1 METSMY
7 KLPLALAFVWAVL
20 SSGYST
26 ADLGYQMPPKIMADL
41 VDAPRRPGV
50 TLSDNKQWLAILHR
64 PGAPSISDLAQPEE
78 KLAGLRINANVFGP
92 SRSSGYTKIEIRS
105 VSGDR
110 VIPVDDL
117 PEGKVM
123 STSFSPDSKHLAYVV
138 EDSAGLT
145 LWSFNLEQEQ
155 SKRVADV
162 YLNAS
167 LGGSRYLWKRDS
179 SGFYTRITVAN
190 PMDRPTR
197 SIATAEPIIQ
207 VTSGEKAAVRTYSN
221 LLKTPYDAK
230 LFEFLTTSQMVS
242 ISLNG
247 KVQKLGRPAI
257 YSRYSQSPD
266 GNYLLVSQY
275 QKPFSYLVPA
285 SRFPMLTEIWTP
297 SGDLI
302 TQVADLPSGE
312 NIPKGFD
319 SVIEGRRNIAWRGDL
334 AATLFW
340 AEAQDGGDMAADVDF
355 HDAVYIWSAPFKSTP
370 KLLQKVER
378 RFAGIEWGNSN
389 FAVIGDWR
397 FSDRQYRAWKFS
409 PDNPLAEKKLFQQ
422 RSYND
427 RYNDPG
433 NFVTET
439 NEYGV
444 NVIKVSSDNTSVFLT
459 GNGASPEGNIPF
471 MDTFDFSNGE
481 KQRLWQSE
489 APYYERIV
497 ATLDQSANKV
507 LTLREAKTEQPNF
520 FVRDLKNTTV
530 NQFTQ
535 FPHPSPAFANVSK
548 ETIKYQRSD
557 GVDLSGTL
565 YLPPDYDKSQGPLPV
580 LMWAYPLEYKDKAV
594 ASQVTDSPYEFVRV
608 SYWGPLPHLSQGFAV
623 FDDPKMPIIGAGD
636 NLPNDNFRQ
645 QLIDSAQ
652 AAVDVLVERGIADP
666 DRIAIAGHSYGAF
679 MVANLLAHSDLFAAG
694 IARSGAYNRTLTP
707 FGFQGEERS
716 FWEGQSVYATMSP
729 FFHAEKINEPM
740 LMIHGKED
748 PNSGTFPMQS
758 ERMFAAMKGLG
769 GDARLV
775 MLPHEQHGYRARE
788 SLMHLLWEQQRWLD
802 KFVAKAD

>member
-1 METSMY
+1 MY

-105 VSGDR
+105 ISGDR

-190 PMDRPTR
+190 PMDRPSR

-439 NEYGV
+439 NKYGV

-623 FDDPKMPIIGAGD
+623 FDDPKMPIIGADD
-636 NLPNDNFRQ
+636 NLPNDSFRQ

-652 AAVDVLVERGIADP
+652 AAVDELVERGIADP

-769 GDARLV
+769 GNARLV

>member
-1 METSMY
+1 MY

-179 SGFYTRITVAN
+179 SGFYTRITVADAV
-190 PMDRPTR
+190 DRPTR
-197 SIATAEPIIQ
+197 SIASAEPIIQ
-207 VTSGEKAAVRTYSN
+207 VTSGKKAAVRTYSN

-247 KVQKLGRPAI
+247 KIQKLGRPAI

-297 SGDLI
+297 SGGLI
-302 TQVADLPSGE
+302 AQVADLPSGE

-319 SVIEGRRNIAWRGDL
+319 SVIKGRRNIAWRGDL

-623 FDDPKMPIIGAGD
+623 FDDPKMPIIGADD
-636 NLPNDNFRQ
+636 NLPNDSFRQ

>member
-1 METSMY
+1 MY
-7 KLPLALAFVWAVL
+7 KLPLALAFVFAVL
-20 SSGYST
+20 LSGYST

-105 VSGDR
+105 ISGDR

-439 NEYGV
+439 NKYGV

-623 FDDPKMPIIGAGD
+623 FDDPKMPIIGADD
-636 NLPNDNFRQ
+636 NLPNDSFRQ

-652 AAVDVLVERGIADP
+652 AAVDELVERGIADP

-769 GDARLV
+769 GNARLV

>member
-1 METSMY
+1 MY
-7 KLPLALAFVWAVL
+7 KLPLILTFIGVFLLAGHSAAD
-20 SSGYST
+20 SS
-26 ADLGYQMPPKIMADL
+26 YQMPPKIMADL

-78 KLAGLRINANVFGP
+78 KLAGLRINASVFGP
-92 SRSSGYTKIEIRS
+92 SRSSGYTKVEIRS
-105 VSGDR
+105 VSGDKA
-110 VIPVDDL
+110 IPVNDL

-123 STSFSPDSKHLAYVV
+123 SVSFSPDSKHLAYVV
-138 EDSAGLT
+138 EDVTGLT
-145 LWSFNLEQEQ
+145 LWIFNLEKKQ

-162 YLNAS
+162 CLNAS

-179 SGFYTRITVAN
+179 TGFYTRITVADSA
-190 PMDRPTR
+190 DRPMR
-197 SIATAEPIIQ
+197 STASAEPIIQ

-221 LLKTPYDAK
+221 LLKTPFDAK
-230 LFEFLTTSQMVS
+230 LFEFLTTSQIVS

-247 KVQKLGRPAI
+247 KVQKLGRPGI
-257 YSRYSQSPD
+257 YNRYSQSPD
-266 GNYLLVSQY
+266 GKYLLVSQY

-285 SRFPMLTEIWTP
+285 SRFPLLTEIWTT
-297 SGDLI
+297 SGHLI
-302 TQVADLPSGE
+302 AQVADLPSGE

-355 HDAVYIWSAPFKSTP
+355 HDAVYTWSAPFKSTP
-370 KLLQKVER
+370 NLLQKVER

-389 FAVIGDWR
+389 FAIIGDWR

-409 PDNPLAEKKLFQQ
+409 PENPSADKKLFQQ

-439 NEYGV
+439 NKYGI
-444 NVIKVSSDNTSVFLT
+444 NVIKVSSDNNSVFLT

-497 ATLDQSANKV
+497 ATLNQPATKV
-507 LTLREAKTEQPNF
+507 LTLRESKTEQPNF
-520 FVRDLKNTTV
+520 FIRDIENNLV
-530 NQFTQ
+530 SQFTQ
-535 FPHPSPAFANVSK
+535 FPHPSPAFADISK

-565 YLPPDYDKSQGPLPV
+565 YLPPDYDKNQGPLPV

-608 SYWGPLPHLSQGFAV
+608 SYWGPLPHLAQGFAV

-636 NLPNDNFRQ
+636 SLPNDNFRQ
-645 QLIDSAQ
+645 QLVDSAQ
-652 AAVDVLVERGIADP
+652 AAVDTLVERGIADP

-769 GDARLV
+769 GSARLV
-775 MLPHEQHGYRARE
+775 MLPHEQHGYRARQ

-802 KFVAKAD
+802 KFVVNAN

>member
-1 METSMY
+1 MY
-7 KLPLALAFVWAVL
+7 KVPLILTFIGIFLLTDHSA
-20 SSGYST
+20 
-26 ADLGYQMPPKIMADL
+26 ADSGYQMPPKIMADL

-50 TLSDNKQWLAILHR
+50 TLSYNKQWLAILHR

-105 VSGDR
+105 VSGDTT
-110 VIPVDDL
+110 IPVDDL

-123 STSFSPDSKHLAYVV
+123 SVSFSPDSKHLAYVV

-197 SIATAEPIIQ
+197 GIAPAEPIIQ

-275 QKPFSYLVPA
+275 RKPFSYLVPA
-285 SRFPMLTEIWTP
+285 SRFPLLTEIWTP

-302 TQVADLPSGE
+302 AQVADLPSGE

-340 AEAQDGGDMAADVDF
+340 AEAQDGGDMAASVGF
-355 HDAVYIWSAPFKSTP
+355 HDAVYTWSAPFKSTP
-370 KLLQKVER
+370 NLLQKVER

-389 FAVIGDWR
+389 FAIIGDWR

-409 PDNPLAEKKLFQQ
+409 PDNPSAGKKLFQQ

-439 NEYGV
+439 NEYGI
-444 NVIKVSSDNTSVFLT
+444 NVIKVSSDNNSVFLT

-489 APYYERIV
+489 APYFERIV

-530 NQFTQ
+530 SQFTQ

-557 GVDLSGTL
+557 GVDLNGTL

-608 SYWGPLPHLSQGFAV
+608 SYWGPLPHLAQGFAV
-623 FDDPKMPIIGAGD
+623 FDDPKMPIIGADD
-636 NLPNDNFRQ
+636 NLPNDSFRQ

-769 GDARLV
+769 GNARLV

-802 KFVAKAD
+802 KFVVNAN

>member
-1 METSMY
+1 MY
-7 KLPLALAFVWAVL
+7 KLPLILTFIGVFLLAGHSAAD
-20 SSGYST
+20 SS
-26 ADLGYQMPPKIMADL
+26 YQMPPKIMADL

-78 KLAGLRINANVFGP
+78 KLAGLRINASVFGP
-92 SRSSGYTKIEIRS
+92 SRSSGYTKVEIRS
-105 VSGDR
+105 VSGDKA
-110 VIPVDDL
+110 IPVNDL

-123 STSFSPDSKHLAYVV
+123 SVSFSPDSKHLAYVV
-138 EDSAGLT
+138 EDVTGLT
-145 LWSFNLEQEQ
+145 LWIFNLEKKQ

-179 SGFYTRITVAN
+179 TGFYTRITVADSA
-190 PMDRPTR
+190 DRPMR
-197 SIATAEPIIQ
+197 STASAEPIIQ

-221 LLKTPYDAK
+221 LLKTPFDAK
-230 LFEFLTTSQMVS
+230 LFEFLTTSQIVS

-247 KVQKLGRPAI
+247 KVQKLGRPGI
-257 YSRYSQSPD
+257 YNRYSQSPD
-266 GNYLLVSQY
+266 GKYLLVSQY

-285 SRFPMLTEIWTP
+285 SRFPLLTEIWTT
-297 SGDLI
+297 SGHLI
-302 TQVADLPSGE
+302 AQVADLPSGE

-355 HDAVYIWSAPFKSTP
+355 HDAVYTWSAPFKSTP
-370 KLLQKVER
+370 NLLQKVER

-389 FAVIGDWR
+389 FAIIGDWR

-409 PDNPLAEKKLFQQ
+409 PENPSADKKLFQQ

-439 NEYGV
+439 NKYGI
-444 NVIKVSSDNTSVFLT
+444 NVIKVSSDNNSVFLT

-497 ATLDQSANKV
+497 ATLNQPATKV
-507 LTLREAKTEQPNF
+507 LTLRESKTEQPNF
-520 FVRDLKNTTV
+520 FIRDIENNLV
-530 NQFTQ
+530 SQFTQ
-535 FPHPSPAFANVSK
+535 FPHPSPAFADISK

-565 YLPPDYDKSQGPLPV
+565 YLPPDYDKNQGPLPV

-608 SYWGPLPHLSQGFAV
+608 SYWGPLPHLAQGFAV

-636 NLPNDNFRQ
+636 SLPNDNFRQ
-645 QLIDSAQ
+645 QLVDSAQ
-652 AAVDVLVERGIADP
+652 AAVDTLVERGIADP

-769 GDARLV
+769 GSARLV
-775 MLPHEQHGYRARE
+775 MLPHEQHGYRARQ

-802 KFVAKAD
+802 KFVVNAN

>member
-1 METSMY
+1 MY
-7 KLPLALAFVWAVL
+7 KLPLALAFVFAVL
-20 SSGYST
+20 LSGYST

-105 VSGDR
+105 ISGDR

-190 PMDRPTR
+190 PMDRPSR

-355 HDAVYIWSAPFKSTP
+355 HDAVYTWSAPFKSTP

-439 NEYGV
+439 NKYGV

-623 FDDPKMPIIGAGD
+623 FDDPKMPIIGADD
-636 NLPNDNFRQ
+636 NLPNDSFRQ

-769 GDARLV
+769 GNARLV

>member
-1 METSMY
+1 MEKNMY
-7 KLPLALAFVWAVL
+7 KLPLILTFIGVFLLAGHSAAD
-20 SSGYST
+20 SS
-26 ADLGYQMPPKIMADL
+26 YQMPPKIMADL

-78 KLAGLRINANVFGP
+78 KLAGLRINASVFGP
-92 SRSSGYTKIEIRS
+92 SRSSGYTKVEIRS
-105 VSGDR
+105 VSGDKA
-110 VIPVDDL
+110 IPVNDL

-123 STSFSPDSKHLAYVV
+123 SVSFSPDSKHLAYVV
-138 EDSAGLT
+138 EDVTGLT
-145 LWSFNLEQEQ
+145 LWIFNLEKKQ

-179 SGFYTRITVAN
+179 TGFYTRITVADSA
-190 PMDRPTR
+190 DRPMR
-197 SIATAEPIIQ
+197 STASAEPIIQ

-221 LLKTPYDAK
+221 LLKTPFDAK
-230 LFEFLTTSQMVS
+230 LFEFLTTSQIVS

-247 KVQKLGRPAI
+247 KVQKLGRPGI
-257 YSRYSQSPD
+257 YNRYSQSPD
-266 GNYLLVSQY
+266 GKYLLVSQY

-285 SRFPMLTEIWTP
+285 SRFPLLTEIWTT
-297 SGDLI
+297 SGHLI
-302 TQVADLPSGE
+302 AQVADLPSGE

-355 HDAVYIWSAPFKSTP
+355 HDAVYTWSAPFKSTP
-370 KLLQKVER
+370 NLLQKVER

-389 FAVIGDWR
+389 FAIIGDWR

-409 PDNPLAEKKLFQQ
+409 PENPSADKKLFQQ

-439 NEYGV
+439 NKYGI
-444 NVIKVSSDNTSVFLT
+444 NVIKVSSDNNSVFLT

-497 ATLDQSANKV
+497 ATLNQPATKV
-507 LTLREAKTEQPNF
+507 LTLRESKTEQPNF
-520 FVRDLKNTTV
+520 FIRDIENNLV
-530 NQFTQ
+530 SQFTQ
-535 FPHPSPAFANVSK
+535 FPHPSPAFADISK

-565 YLPPDYDKSQGPLPV
+565 YLPPDYDKNQGPLPV

-608 SYWGPLPHLSQGFAV
+608 SYWGPLPHLAQGFAV

-636 NLPNDNFRQ
+636 SLPNDNFRQ
-645 QLIDSAQ
+645 QLVDSAQ
-652 AAVDVLVERGIADP
+652 AAVDTLVERGIADP

-769 GDARLV
+769 GSARLV
-775 MLPHEQHGYRARE
+775 MLPHEQHGYRARQ

-802 KFVAKAD
+802 KFVVNAN